1 MKMRKSN
8 LDERQEQMMLKIEH
22 NGFWIAFWMLAA
34 FMLIEEAVSGA
45 DFKVFGGECI
55 ILLTI
60 SCYVTI
66 ASIRAG
72 IWDRKLQP
80 KFTTNLIASVIAGLV
95 VGLVTFFAI
104 HRYFDDKIGGC
115 IAAAVIAGVVT
126 CVLCIIALSIGAA
139 SYKKHAA
146 KLNEEPEEE
155 AIEEI

>member
-45 DFKVFGGECI
+45 DIKVFGGECI

-60 SCYVTI
+60 SCYVSI
-66 ASIRAG
+66 ACIRAG

-80 KFTTNLIASVIAGLV
+80 KFTTNLIASVIAGIV

-104 HRYFDDKIGGC
+104 HRYFGDNIGGC
-115 IAAAVIAGVVT
+115 IAAACLAGIVT
-126 CVLCIIALSIGAA
+126 CVLCIIALSISAA
-139 SYKKHAA
+139 SYKKREA

-155 AIEEI
+155 LEEI